1 MTLNEIFPAWMDDGG
16 IFSAFEE
23 TGAAPWRAADIP
35 ADILNLEYHGNHSG
49 GKTIS
54 PALMAVTGG
63 EELSRAGRLRLAA
76 NLIARYGVK
85 WEKLWDTLS
94 LEYNPIENY
103 SMVEIMTNDR
113 TVDAYGKEST
123 RTDNLSHGKTGTE
136 TQSPN
141 LTERETPDT
150 TETETPNTTEQETPN
165 TTETETPNTVET
177 ETPNTTETNAINKS
191 NTTHNT
197 THGFNTS
204 AGVPSDDTEET
215 EQGTESKTY
224 SGNIE
229 KRTSGSIQRTRAGT
243 VTHTKTGNVKK
254 TVTGT
259 VTNTRTGTDQTTY
272 NTTETDTG
280 TQKTTDAGQDTHT
293 RNYNLTRSGNIGVT
307 TSQQMLQSERDLW
320 QLWDYFRETVFP
332 DLDSFLTIPIY

>member
-23 TGAAPWRAADIP
+23 TGTAPWRNANISPDL
-35 ADILNLEYHGNHSG
+35 LNLEYHGNQSG
-49 GKTIS
+49 EKTIS
-54 PALMAVTGG
+54 PALLAVTGG
-63 EELSRAGRLRLAA
+63 DALTEAGRLRLAA

-85 WEKLWDTLS
+85 WEKLWNTLS

-103 SMVEIMTNDR
+103 SMVEKMTDDR
-113 TVDAYGKEST
+113 TVDAYGRETT
-123 RTDNLSHGKTGTE
+123 RTDNLSHGKTGTD

-141 LTERETPDT
+141 TTETETPDT
-150 TETETPNTTEQETPN
+150 TETETPNTTE
-165 TTETETPNTVET
+165 T
-177 ETPNTTETNAINKS
+177 ETPNTTETNTINKS
-191 NTTHNT
+191 NATHNT

-224 SGNIE
+224 TGNVE
-229 KRTSGSIQRTRAGT
+229 KHRTGTIKRTRAGT
-243 VTHTKTGNVKK
+243 VKH
-254 TVTGT
+254 
-259 VTNTRTGTDQTTY
+259 TRTGTEQTTY

-280 TQKTTDAGQDTHT
+280 TQKTTDGGQDTHT
-293 RNYNLTRSGNIGVT
+293 RNYNLARSGNIGVT

-320 QLWDYFRETVFP
+320 QMWDYFRDTVFP
-332 DLDSFLTIPIY
+332 DLDRFLTLPIY